1 MNKNKIKSTFIN
13 ILIFVFISIVLVNF
27 FHNSHNNFIKSE
39 KLSGENNSQIYLL
52 DTKNLKERISET
64 LISEKNYKF
73 YLDRECQISGNMH
86 DRHKVR
92 WVKQLFLK
100 KIFQN
105 SANISSNSPY
115 YLNIFI
121 HSLLIFLSIFFIG
134 KTFTYDKKYD
144 FFFLLY
150 ITFIFQQYL
159 GEYSFSIFEMF
170 FISLALYASKY
181 KKIFLFF
188 FICLLA
194 SLNRESGFIVLLN
207 WLVFNNDFKKFFI
220 TAIIV
225 FVCFVIINFQLVGC
239 LFIPKFYIPLENQ
252 TGQINFTDLQNANL
266 FSILKLLTV
275 NFLLPFGIFFYFYLR
290 NFLNNKTLLTIVLI
304 YLVIFIIATPA
315 HHAAVRL
322 LIVPFVFA
330 AISLKNTSIKS

>member
-1 MNKNKIKSTFIN
+1 MNKNIIKSTIIN
-13 ILIFVFISIVLVNF
+13 ILIFVFISIVLINF

-39 KLSGENNSQIYLL
+39 KLSNENNSEIYFL
-52 DTKNLKERISET
+52 DKKNLKERISEA
-64 LISEKNYKF
+64 LISEKNYDF
-73 YLDRECQISGNMH
+73 YLNRECQVTGHMH

-105 SANISSNSPY
+105 SNNLAINSPY

-121 HSLLIFLSIFFIG
+121 HSLLIVLSIFFIN
-134 KTFTYDKKYD
+134 KTFTYDKKYN

-194 SLNRESGFIVLLN
+194 ILNRESGFIVLLN
-207 WLVFNNDFKKFFI
+207 WLVFNNDFKKILI
-220 TAIIV
+220 TAILV
-225 FVCFVIINFQLVGC
+225 FVCFIIINFQLIEC
-239 LFIPKFYIPLENQ
+239 LFIPRFYIPLENQ
-252 TGQINFTDLQNANL
+252 TGQINFADLQNTNL

-275 NFLLPFGIFFYFYLR
+275 NFLLPFGVFFYFYFR
-290 NFLNNKTLLTIVLI
+290 NSLNNKILFYIVLI
-304 YLVIFIIATPA
+304 YLFIFIIATPA

-322 LIVPFVFA
+322 LIIPFIFA
-330 AISLKNTSIKS
+330 AIGLKSTNVRS